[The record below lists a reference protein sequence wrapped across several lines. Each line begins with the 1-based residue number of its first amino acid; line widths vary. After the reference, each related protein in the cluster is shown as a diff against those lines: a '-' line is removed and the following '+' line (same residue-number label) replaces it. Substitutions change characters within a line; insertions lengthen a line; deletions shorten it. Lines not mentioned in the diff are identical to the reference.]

1 MKGMMFTEFLDMVEA
16 RHGLA
21 MKDALIEQAALPNA
35 GAYTSVGS
43 YDHRELLRLAAA
55 LSERTGVP
63 MPALMAEYA
72 DAVFELFLR
81 RYRPMIER
89 ATSCFDFLGRIESYI
104 HVEVRKLYPDAE
116 FPSFSY
122 PQHDMQVLVMDY
134 RSPRP
139 MSVFAEG
146 LIRATIRHY
155 GEPIDLAVEDQSDG
169 RGTAARF
176 TMTRRPA

>member
-72 DAVFELFLR
+72 DAVFDLF
-81 RYRPMIER
+81 
-89 ATSCFDFLGRIESYI
+89 
-104 HVEVRKLYPDAE
+104 
-116 FPSFSY
+116 
-122 PQHDMQVLVMDY
+122 
-134 RSPRP
+134 
-139 MSVFAEG
+139 
-146 LIRATIRHY
+146 
-155 GEPIDLAVEDQSDG
+155 
-169 RGTAARF
+169 
-176 TMTRRPA
+176 

>member
-1 MKGMMFTEFLDMVEA
+1 
-16 RHGLA
+16 
-21 MKDALIEQAALPNA
+21 
-35 GAYTSVGS
+35 
-43 YDHRELLRLAAA
+43 
-55 LSERTGVP
+55 
-63 MPALMAEYA
+63 
-72 DAVFELFLR
+72 
-81 RYRPMIER
+81 
-89 ATSCFDFLGRIESYI
+89 
-104 HVEVRKLYPDAE
+104 
-116 FPSFSY
+116 
-122 PQHDMQVLVMDY
+122 MQVLVMDY